1 MKNTGLSP
9 IQQPAPALVK
19 PFDVSLAFYR
29 TRHRSPG
36 CRITHLF
43 GVPLIGAGIMTLFF
57 PSLRR
62 SSLTFF
68 GCGVFLQLLGHY
80 AFEKNEPTLRET
92 HDLMSIPASLLFV
105 FELWKEV
112 LSGEWGQYN
121 SSDLWQKRKVNPHD
135 LQLAES
141 MPVQVRGLQD
151 LFSDCVGNE
160 ICGSSSES

>member
-9 IQQPAPALVK
+9 IQQAAPALAK

-43 GVPLIGAGIMTLFF
+43 GVPLIGAGIMTLLF

-62 SSLTFF
+62 SSLTFL

-92 HDLMSIPASLLFV
+92 HDLMSIPASLFFV
-105 FELWKEV
+105 FELWREV
-112 LSGEWGQYN
+112 FSGEWSQNN
-121 SSDLWQKRKVNPHD
+121 SSDLWEKRKVSPHD
-135 LQLAES
+135 LQLADS
-141 MPVQVRGLQD
+141 MHVQVKGLQD
-151 LFSDCVGNE
+151 LISDRVERE
-160 ICGSSSES
+160 IRG